1 MIYNLF
7 RKYRHVAYRQFVRWC
22 WGYLGKNVR
31 VVLPS
36 CAVKAV
42 QDAFQSLP
50 RFPIASPGTMN
61 VSSNLEQCCTIL
73 FLDWKQVK
81 YFATRLMVE

>member
-1 MIYNLF
+1 
-7 RKYRHVAYRQFVRWC
+7 
-22 WGYLGKNVR
+22 
-31 VVLPS
+31 
-36 CAVKAV
+36 
-42 QDAFQSLP
+42 
-50 RFPIASPGTMN
+50 MN

>member
-42 QDAFQSLP
+42 QDAFQSNVYRGFQLP
-50 RFPIASPGTMN
+50 
-61 VSSNLEQCCTIL
+61 VLE
-73 FLDWKQVK
+73 
-81 YFATRLMVE
+81 R